1 MTDATTDAVR
11 EEAAPTMTMA
21 AALNSA
27 FHLAMENNDKIVVL
41 GEDVADPIGGV
52 FKTSKGLSTKFG
64 ELRVRSTPIS
74 EQAIAGAAVGLALGG
89 YRPIAEIMFF
99 DFITLAMDQ
108 ILNHAAKFRYMTGG
122 TTPAPITVTTTI
134 GSSHFGAQHAQ
145 SLEAWFMHT
154 PGINVLYPST
164 PSDAK
169 GLITT
174 ALESPDPS
182 LLIQHS
188 GLLYSVKEPVPAG
201 IHRVPLG
208 KARILRPGSDA
219 TLITYGTQVA
229 VCMKAAESLAE
240 SGVEAEVIDLRTLVP
255 LDFATVE
262 ESVERT
268 RRAVVVHEATEFVGP
283 GAEIA
288 ARLNEKLFNELLA
301 PAVRVG
307 AAYTPVPFSKSL
319 SGYPTVDR
327 VVAKVRGLL
336 GLQSAAGVRPVER

>member
-1 MTDATTDAVR
+1 MTEHENTD
-11 EEAAPTMTMA
+11 EPIDFETMTMA
-21 AALNSA
+21 AALNSG
-27 FHLAMENNDKIVVL
+27 FHLAMEDNDKIVVL

-64 ELRVRSTPIS
+64 EHRVRATPIS

-89 YRPIAEIMFF
+89 YRPVAEIMFF

-122 TTPAPITVTTTI
+122 TTPSPIVVTTTI

-154 PGINVLYPST
+154 PGINVLYPSS

-169 GLITT
+169 GLLTT
-174 ALESPDPS
+174 ALEAPDPS

-188 GLLYSVKEPVPAG
+188 GLLYSTKEDVPAG
-201 IHRVPLG
+201 RHAIGFG
-208 KARILRPGSDA
+208 KARTLRPGRDV
-219 TLITYGTQVA
+219 TLITYGTQVS
-229 VCMKAAESLAE
+229 VCLQAADALAE
-240 SGVEAEVIDLRTLVP
+240 AGIEAEVIDLRTLVP
-255 LDFATVE
+255 LDLATIE
-262 ESVERT
+262 ASVERT

-288 ARLNEKLFNELLA
+288 ARLNERLFGELLA
-301 PAVRVG
+301 PVLRVG
-307 AAYTPVPFSKSL
+307 SAFTPVPFSKSL

-327 VVAKVRGLL
+327 VVGKVK
-336 GLQSAAGVRPVER
+336 SMIPET

>member
-1 MTDATTDAVR
+1 MTEPAGT
-11 EEAAPTMTMA
+11 ETMTMA
-21 AALNSA
+21 AALNSG
-27 FHLAMENNDKIVVL
+27 FHLAMEGNDKIVVL

-64 ELRVRSTPIS
+64 EHRVRATPIS

-122 TTPAPITVTTTI
+122 TTPAPILVTTTI

-154 PGINVLYPST
+154 PGINVVFPSS
-164 PSDAK
+164 PADAK
-169 GLITT
+169 GLLTS
-174 ALESPDPS
+174 ALESPDPT

-188 GLLYSVKEPVPAG
+188 GLLYSGKEDVPTG
-201 IHRVPLG
+201 RHVVPLG
-208 KARILRPGSDA
+208 KSRTLRAGDDV
-219 TLITYGTQVA
+219 TLITYGTQVS
-229 VCMKAAESLAE
+229 VCLAAAEALSE
-240 SGVEAEVIDLRTLVP
+240 RGIEAEVIDLRTLVP
-255 LDFATVE
+255 LDFAALE
-262 ESVERT
+262 ASVERT

-288 ARLNEKLFNELLA
+288 ARLNERLFGELLA
-301 PAVRVG
+301 PVLRVG
-307 AAYTPVPFSKSL
+307 AEYTPVPFSKSL

-327 VVAKVRGLL
+327 VVDKVA
-336 GLQSAAGVRPVER
+336 SMIPET

>member
-1 MTDATTDAVR
+1 MTETVKDPDVQHPLV
-11 EEAAPTMTMA
+11 ETMTMA
-21 AALNSA
+21 AALNSG
-27 FHLAMENNDKIVVL
+27 FHVAMEYNDKIVVL

-64 ELRVRSTPIS
+64 EHRVRATPIS

-89 YRPIAEIMFF
+89 YRPVAEIMFF

-108 ILNHAAKFRYMTGG
+108 VLNHAAKLRYMTGG
-122 TTPAPITVTTTI
+122 TTTAPILVTTTI

-154 PGINVLYPST
+154 PGINVLYPSS

-169 GLITT
+169 GLLTA

-188 GLLYSVKEPVPAG
+188 GLLYSGKEEVPTG
-201 IHRVPLG
+201 RHVVPLG
-208 KARILRPGSDA
+208 TARTLRDGSDV
-219 TLITYGTQVA
+219 TLITYGTQVS
-229 VCMKAAESLAE
+229 VCLEAAELLAAD
-240 SGVEAEVIDLRTLVP
+240 GIEAEVIDLRTLVP
-255 LDFATVE
+255 LDLHTIEA
-262 ESVERT
+262 SVERT

-283 GAEIA
+283 GGEIA
-288 ARLNEKLFNELLA
+288 SRLNERLFNELLA
-301 PAVRVG
+301 PVLRVG

-319 SGYPTVDR
+319 SGYPTVEK
-327 VVAKVRGLL
+327 VIAKVKSTL
-336 GLQSAAGVRPVER
+336 

>member
-1 MTDATTDAVR
+1 MTDGKP
-11 EEAAPTMTMA
+11 AAAAEPSENATMTMA

-27 FHLAMENNDKIVVL
+27 FHLAMEHNDRIVVL

-64 ELRVRSTPIS
+64 EQRVRATPIS

-89 YRPIAEIMFF
+89 YRPVAEIMFF

-122 TTPAPITVTTTI
+122 ATPAPITVTTTI

-154 PGINVLYPST
+154 PGINVLYPAT

-169 GLITT
+169 GLLAT

-188 GLLYSVKEPVPAG
+188 GLLYSVKEPVPTG
-201 IHRVPLG
+201 VHKVPFG
-208 KARILRPGSDA
+208 VANTVRSGTDV
-219 TLITYGTQVA
+219 TLITYGTQLG
-229 VCMKAAESLAE
+229 VCLQAAQTLAE

-255 LDFATVE
+255 LDFATIE
-262 ESVERT
+262 ASVERT

-288 ARLNEKLFNELLA
+288 ARLNEKLFPELLA
-301 PAVRVG
+301 PVGRLG
-307 AAYTPVPFSKSL
+307 AAFTPVPFSTSL
-319 SGYPTVDR
+319 SGYPTVDK
-327 VVAKVRGLL
+327 VVAKVRSLL
-336 GLQSAAGVRPVER
+336 

>member
-1 MTDATTDAVR
+1 MTSPKAATNSTAEVADAEPAGT
-11 EEAAPTMTMA
+11 ETMTMA
-21 AALNSA
+21 AALNSG
-27 FHLAMENNDKIVVL
+27 FHLAMERNDKIVVL

-64 ELRVRSTPIS
+64 ERRVRATPIS

-122 TTPAPITVTTTI
+122 TTPAPILVTTTI

-154 PGINVLYPST
+154 PGINVLYPSS
-164 PSDAK
+164 PADAK
-169 GLITT
+169 GLLTT

-188 GLLYSVKEPVPAG
+188 GLLYSGKEDVPVG
-201 IHRVPLG
+201 VHRVPFG
-208 KARILRPGSDA
+208 KARTLRSGDDV
-219 TLITYGTQVA
+219 TLITYGTQVS
-229 VCMKAAESLAE
+229 VCLQAADELAA
-240 SGVEAEVIDLRTLVP
+240 SGVQAEVIDLRTLVP
-255 LDFATVE
+255 LDFTTLIA
-262 ESVERT
+262 SVERT

-288 ARLNEKLFNELLA
+288 SRLNERLFNELLA
-301 PAVRVG
+301 PVLRLG

-319 SGYPTVDR
+319 SGYPTAEG
-327 VVAKVRGLL
+327 VVAKVR
-336 GLQSAAGVRPVER
+336 SMF

>member
-1 MTDATTDAVR
+1 MSEPKST
-11 EEAAPTMTMA
+11 EPMTMA
-21 AALNSA
+21 AAINSA
-27 FHLAMENNDKIVVL
+27 FHLAMEDNDKIVVL

-64 ELRVRSTPIS
+64 EQRVRATPIS
-74 EQAIAGAAVGLALGG
+74 EQAIAGAAVGLALSG
-89 YRPIAEIMFF
+89 YRPVAEIMFF

-122 TTPAPITVTTTI
+122 ATPAPITVTTTI

-145 SLEAWFMHT
+145 SLEAWFMHS
-154 PGINVLYPST
+154 PGINVLYPSS
-164 PSDAK
+164 PADAK
-169 GLITT
+169 GLLAS
-174 ALESPDPS
+174 ALEAPDPS
-182 LLIQHS
+182 LFIQHS
-188 GLLYSVKEPVPAG
+188 GLLYSGKEEVPVG
-201 IHRVPLG
+201 THRIPLG
-208 KARILRPGSDA
+208 KARTLRTGSDV
-219 TLITYGTQVA
+219 TLITYGTQVKTCLEA
-229 VCMKAAESLAE
+229 AAELAE
-240 SGVEAEVIDLRTLVP
+240 GGLEAEVIDLRTLVP

-307 AAYTPVPFSKSL
+307 SAFTPVPFSKSL
-319 SGYPTVDR
+319 SGYPTVER
-327 VVAKVRGLL
+327 VVRKVRSL
-336 GLQSAAGVRPVER
+336 V

>member
-1 MTDATTDAVR
+1 MTDPKSNATP
-11 EEAAPTMTMA
+11 EESGNPTMTMA

-27 FHLAMENNDKIVVL
+27 FHLAMERNDRIVVL

-64 ELRVRSTPIS
+64 EQRVRATPIS

-89 YRPIAEIMFF
+89 YRPVAEIMFF

-154 PGINVLYPST
+154 PGINVLYPAT

-169 GLITT
+169 GLIAT
-174 ALESPDPS
+174 ALEAPDPS

-201 IHRVPLG
+201 VHKIPFGVANTVRSGGDV
-208 KARILRPGSDA
+208 
-219 TLITYGTQVA
+219 TLITYGTQLG
-229 VCMKAAESLAE
+229 VCLQAAQTLAE
-240 SGVEAEVIDLRTLVP
+240 SGVEADVIDLRTLVP
-255 LDFATVE
+255 LDFATIE
-262 ESVERT
+262 ASVERT
-268 RRAVVVHEATEFVGP
+268 RRALVVHEATEFAGP

-288 ARLNEKLFNELLA
+288 ARLNEKLFAELLA
-301 PAVRVG
+301 PVTRLG
-307 AAYTPVPFSKSL
+307 AAFTPVPFSKSL
-319 SGYPTVDR
+319 SGYPTVDK
-327 VVAKVRGLL
+327 VVAKVRGLF
-336 GLQSAAGVRPVER
+336 

>member
-1 MTDATTDAVR
+1 MTEHNAPKVSDREPAAT
-11 EEAAPTMTMA
+11 ETMTMA

-27 FHLAMENNDKIVVL
+27 FHLAMEHNDKIVVL

-64 ELRVRSTPIS
+64 DQRVRATPIS

-99 DFITLAMDQ
+99 DFITLALDQ
-108 ILNHAAKFRYMTGG
+108 VLNHAAKLRYMTGG
-122 TTPAPITVTTTI
+122 TTPAPIMVTTTI

-154 PGINVLYPST
+154 PGINVLYPSS
-164 PSDAK
+164 PADAK
-169 GLITT
+169 GLLLT
-174 ALESPDPS
+174 ALDAPDPS

-188 GLLYSVKEPVPAG
+188 GLLYSTKEDVPVGA
-201 IHRVPLG
+201 HRVPLG
-208 KARILRPGSDA
+208 KARTVRAGSDV
-219 TLITYGTQVA
+219 TLITYGTQVS
-229 VCMKAAESLAE
+229 VCLQAAEELAAG
-240 SGVEAEVIDLRTLVP
+240 GVEAEVIDLRTLVP

-262 ESVERT
+262 ASVERT

-288 ARLNEKLFNELLA
+288 SRLNERLFNELLA
-301 PAVRVG
+301 PVLRVG

-327 VVAKVRGLL
+327 VVAKVRSM
-336 GLQSAAGVRPVER
+336 Q

>member
-1 MTDATTDAVR
+1 MTEHENTD
-11 EEAAPTMTMA
+11 EPIDFETMTMA
-21 AALNSA
+21 AALNSG
-27 FHLAMENNDKIVVL
+27 FHLAMEDNDKIVVL

-64 ELRVRSTPIS
+64 EHRVRATPIS

-89 YRPIAEIMFF
+89 YRPVAEIMFF

-122 TTPAPITVTTTI
+122 TTPSPIVVTTTI

-154 PGINVLYPST
+154 PGINVLYPSS

-169 GLITT
+169 GLLTT
-174 ALESPDPS
+174 ALEAPDPS

-188 GLLYSVKEPVPAG
+188 GLLYSTKEDVPAG
-201 IHRVPLG
+201 RHATEFG
-208 KARILRPGSDA
+208 KARTLRPGRDV
-219 TLITYGTQVA
+219 TLITYGTQVS
-229 VCMKAAESLAE
+229 VCLQAADALAE
-240 SGVEAEVIDLRTLVP
+240 AGIEAEVIDLRTLVP
-255 LDFATVE
+255 LDLATIE
-262 ESVERT
+262 ASVERT

-288 ARLNEKLFNELLA
+288 ARLNERLFGELLA
-301 PAVRVG
+301 PVLRVG
-307 AAYTPVPFSKSL
+307 SAFTPVPFSKSL

-327 VVAKVRGLL
+327 VVGKVK
-336 GLQSAAGVRPVER
+336 SMIPET

>member
-1 MTDATTDAVR
+1 MTELKTGGRPDSEPAAT
-11 EEAAPTMTMA
+11 EAMTMA

-27 FHLAMENNDKIVVL
+27 FHLAMERNDKIVVL

-64 ELRVRSTPIS
+64 EQRVRSTPIS

-108 ILNHAAKFRYMTGG
+108 LLNHAAKFRYMTGG
-122 TTPAPITVTTTI
+122 ATPTPILVTTTI

-154 PGINVLYPST
+154 PGINVLYPAS
-164 PSDAK
+164 PADAK
-169 GLITT
+169 GLLTT
-174 ALESPDPS
+174 ALESPDPT

-188 GLLYSVKEPVPAG
+188 GLLYSGKEEVPVG
-201 IHRVPLG
+201 VHRVPLG
-208 KARILRPGSDA
+208 KARTLRSGDDV
-219 TLITYGTQVA
+219 TLITYGTQVD
-229 VCMKAAESLAE
+229 VCLKAAEELAA
-240 SGVEAEVIDLRTLVP
+240 GGIEAEVIDLRTLVP
-255 LDFATVE
+255 LDFPTLMA
-262 ESVERT
+262 SVERT

-288 ARLNEKLFNELLA
+288 ARLNERLFNELLA
-301 PAVRVG
+301 PVLRLG

-319 SGYPTVDR
+319 SGYPTVDG
-327 VVAKVRGLL
+327 VLAKVR
-336 GLQSAAGVRPVER
+336 SMF